1 MTDATKPFWETKS
14 LDHMT
19 PDEWESLCDGCG
31 KCCVIKLEDVDNGEI
46 HYTDIGCRL
55 LDPTTCRCK
64 DYDKRKQH
72 VPDCVQL
79 SPERLES
86 LPWMPQSC
94 AYRLL
99 HEGKPL
105 PRWHPLVTGD
115 PESTHKAGQSV
126 LGQIFPEDDIEEED
140 YPEHIRDWRQQDHG

>member
-14 LDHMT
+14 LDQMT

-79 SPERLES
+79 SPERQQVTA
-86 LPWMPQSC
+86 MDAANC

-115 PESTHKAGQSV
+115 PEKHAQGRT
-126 LGQIFPEDDIEEED
+126 
-140 YPEHIRDWRQQDHG
+140 IRPRANFSRR

>member
-14 LDHMT
+14 LDQMT

-31 KCCVIKLEDVDNGEI
+31 KCCVIKLDVDSGEI

-64 DYDKRKQH
+64 DYEKRKQH
-72 VPDCVQL
+72 AGAFSSAPIG
-79 SPERLES
+79 RS
-86 LPWMPQSC
+86 LPWMPQVAPTGCCMKQAAAALAS
-94 AYRLL
+94 A
-99 HEGKPL
+99 
-105 PRWHPLVTGD
+105 VTGD

-126 LGQIFPEDDIEEED
+126 LGQIFPKMILKKRIILNISGLE
-140 YPEHIRDWRQQDHG
+140 QDHG

>member
-1 MTDATKPFWETKS
+1 
-14 LDHMT
+14 MT

-99 HEGKPL
+99 
-105 PRWHPLVTGD
+105 
-115 PESTHKAGQSV
+115 Q
-126 LGQIFPEDDIEEED
+126 
-140 YPEHIRDWRQQDHG
+140 RQATAALASACDR